1 MDTVQ
6 KLFRFLDE
14 SPTCYHAAA
23 NAKAA
28 LTAAG
33 AVELRESEQWKL
45 EKGTLYVVERG
56 DSALV
61 AFRVPE
67 GPFHGFLMA
76 AAHSDSPTF
85 KVRETAEAASA
96 GNTLRL
102 SVEPYG
108 GGVWRGWLDRPLSVA
123 GRVVIRQGDR
133 LVSRLVNID
142 RDLLVIPGV
151 AIHMDRSVNKGAEL
165 NPAVDL
171 LPLLGCGK
179 EPGAF
184 RKLIA
189 EAAGVREE
197 HLLSTE
203 LFLYP
208 RTKAVQTGLN
218 GEFIVSPRL
227 DDLQCVFGCL
237 EGFLAAKPGG
247 SLPVLAVFNNEE
259 VGSNTRQGADST
271 FLTDVLERIAH
282 GCGLDSEAWK
292 AAVAN
297 SFMVSADNAHA
308 IHPDHPEYA
317 DKGECPVLGGGIV
330 INHKIYS
337 GAHGVGSELGHMT
350 VQCEGRKCTCG
361 SVGCWEQYSSATA
374 LIRQGREAV
383 EGHPESLILKK
394 VNGDASKIEARTIID
409 AAREGDPIAC
419 QVYDKYIYYLAIGIV
434 AIINAF
440 DPEVIVLGGGVSKAG
455 DFLLE
460 PLRKKVAEYV
470 FYKDLPY
477 AEIKIATLGNDAGI
491 IGAAMLGK

>member
-282 GCGLDSEAWK
+282 GCGLDSEGWK

-308 IHPDHPEYA
+308 IHPAHPEYA
-317 DKGECPVLGGGIV
+317 DKGEFPVLGGGIV
-330 INHKIYS
+330 IKYNANQRYTTDAVS
-337 GAHGVGSELGHMT
+337 GAVFQAICQEAGVP
-350 VQCEGRKCTCG
+350 VQR
-361 SVGCWEQYSSATA
+361 YSNRA
-374 LIRQGREAV
+374 
-383 EGHPESLILKK
+383 
-394 VNGDASKIEARTIID
+394 
-409 AAREGDPIAC
+409 
-419 QVYDKYIYYLAIGIV
+419 
-434 AIINAF
+434 
-440 DPEVIVLGGGVSKAG
+440 
-455 DFLLE
+455 
-460 PLRKKVAEYV
+460 
-470 FYKDLPY
+470 DLPGGS
-477 AEIKIATLGNDAGI
+477 TLGNISTAHLSVPTVDIGLPQLAMHSVCETA
-491 IGAAMLGK
+491 GAADTDLLVKAMTAYFSRDFHLDRDGGIVF

>member
-165 NPAVDL
+165 NPAVNL

-259 VGSNTRQGADST
+259 VGSSTRQGADST

-282 GCGLDSEAWK
+282 GCGLDSEGWK

-308 IHPDHPEYA
+308 IHPAHPEYA
-317 DKGECPVLGGGIV
+317 DKGEYPVLGGGIV
-330 INHKIYS
+330 IKYNANQRYTTDAVS
-337 GAHGVGSELGHMT
+337 GAVFQTICQEAGVP
-350 VQCEGRKCTCG
+350 VQR
-361 SVGCWEQYSSATA
+361 YSNRA
-374 LIRQGREAV
+374 
-383 EGHPESLILKK
+383 
-394 VNGDASKIEARTIID
+394 
-409 AAREGDPIAC
+409 
-419 QVYDKYIYYLAIGIV
+419 
-434 AIINAF
+434 
-440 DPEVIVLGGGVSKAG
+440 
-455 DFLLE
+455 
-460 PLRKKVAEYV
+460 
-470 FYKDLPY
+470 DLPGGS
-477 AEIKIATLGNDAGI
+477 TLGNISTAHLSVPTVDIGLPQLAMHSVCETA
-491 IGAAMLGK
+491 GAADTEHLVKAMTAYFSRDFHRDRDGGIVF

>member
-1 MDTVQ
+1 VDTVQ

-56 DSALV
+56 DSALM

-282 GCGLDSEAWK
+282 GCGLDSDAWK
-292 AAVAN
+292 AAIAN

-308 IHPDHPEYA
+308 IHPAHPEYA
-317 DKGECPVLGGGIV
+317 DKGEFPVLGGGIV
-330 INHKIYS
+330 IKYNANQRYTTDAVS
-337 GAHGVGSELGHMT
+337 GAVFQAICQEAGVP
-350 VQCEGRKCTCG
+350 VQR
-361 SVGCWEQYSSATA
+361 YSNRA
-374 LIRQGREAV
+374 
-383 EGHPESLILKK
+383 
-394 VNGDASKIEARTIID
+394 
-409 AAREGDPIAC
+409 
-419 QVYDKYIYYLAIGIV
+419 
-434 AIINAF
+434 
-440 DPEVIVLGGGVSKAG
+440 
-455 DFLLE
+455 
-460 PLRKKVAEYV
+460 
-470 FYKDLPY
+470 DLPGGS
-477 AEIKIATLGNDAGI
+477 TLGNISTAHLSVPTVDIGLPQLAMHSVCETA
-491 IGAAMLGK
+491 GAADTDLLVKAMAAYFSRDFHLDRDGGIVF

>member
-28 LTAAG
+28 LAAAG

-56 DSALV
+56 DSALM

-308 IHPDHPEYA
+308 IHPNHPELS
-317 DKGECPVLGGGIV
+317 DKDNAPRLNGGIV
-330 INHKIYS
+330 LKFSAPRRYATD
-337 GAHGVGSELGHMT
+337 GGSAAAFRALCRRADVPVQTMANRSDLPGGSTLGSIAGT
-350 VQCEGRKCTCG
+350 LVP
-361 SVGCWEQYSSATA
+361 VSAVDIGLA
-374 LIRQGREAV
+374 QLAMHAAV
-383 EGHPESLILKK
+383 EVMGAEDYPRLI
-394 VNGDASKIEARTIID
+394 
-409 AAREGDPIAC
+409 AAMR
-419 QVYDKYIYYLAIGIV
+419 Q
-434 AIINAF
+434 
-440 DPEVIVLGGGVSKAG
+440 
-455 DFLLE
+455 
-460 PLRKKVAEYV
+460 
-470 FYKDLPY
+470 FYK
-477 AEIKIATLGNDAGI
+477 E
-491 IGAAMLGK
+491 

>member
-28 LTAAG
+28 LTAVG

-247 SLPVLAVFNNEE
+247 SLPVLTVFNNEE

-308 IHPDHPEYA
+308 IHPAHPEYA
-317 DKGECPVLGGGIV
+317 DKGEFPVLGGGIV
-330 INHKIYS
+330 IKYNANQRYTTDAVS
-337 GAHGVGSELGHMT
+337 GAVFQAICQEAGVP
-350 VQCEGRKCTCG
+350 VQR
-361 SVGCWEQYSSATA
+361 YSNRA
-374 LIRQGREAV
+374 
-383 EGHPESLILKK
+383 
-394 VNGDASKIEARTIID
+394 
-409 AAREGDPIAC
+409 
-419 QVYDKYIYYLAIGIV
+419 
-434 AIINAF
+434 
-440 DPEVIVLGGGVSKAG
+440 
-455 DFLLE
+455 
-460 PLRKKVAEYV
+460 
-470 FYKDLPY
+470 DLPGGS
-477 AEIKIATLGNDAGI
+477 TLGNISTAHLSVPTVDIGLPQLAMHSVCETA
-491 IGAAMLGK
+491 GAADTDYLVNAMTAYFSRDFHRDRDGGIVF

>member
-28 LTAAG
+28 LTAAE

-165 NPAVDL
+165 NSAVDL
-171 LPLLGCGK
+171 LPLLGRGK

-308 IHPDHPEYA
+308 IHPAHPEYA
-317 DKGECPVLGGGIV
+317 DKGEFPVLGGGIV
-330 INHKIYS
+330 IKYNANQRYTTDAVS
-337 GAHGVGSELGHMT
+337 GAVFQAICQEAGVP
-350 VQCEGRKCTCG
+350 VQR
-361 SVGCWEQYSSATA
+361 YSNRA
-374 LIRQGREAV
+374 
-383 EGHPESLILKK
+383 
-394 VNGDASKIEARTIID
+394 
-409 AAREGDPIAC
+409 
-419 QVYDKYIYYLAIGIV
+419 
-434 AIINAF
+434 
-440 DPEVIVLGGGVSKAG
+440 
-455 DFLLE
+455 
-460 PLRKKVAEYV
+460 
-470 FYKDLPY
+470 DLPGGS
-477 AEIKIATLGNDAGI
+477 TLGNISTAHLSVPTVDIGLPQLAMHSVCETA
-491 IGAAMLGK
+491 GAADTDHLVKAMTAYFSRDFHRDRDGGIVF

>member
-189 EAAGVREE
+189 EAAVVREE

-308 IHPDHPEYA
+308 IHPAHPEYA
-317 DKGECPVLGGGIV
+317 DKGEFPVLGGGIV
-330 INHKIYS
+330 IKYNANQRYTTDAVS
-337 GAHGVGSELGHMT
+337 GAVFQAICQEAGVP
-350 VQCEGRKCTCG
+350 VQR
-361 SVGCWEQYSSATA
+361 YSNRA
-374 LIRQGREAV
+374 
-383 EGHPESLILKK
+383 
-394 VNGDASKIEARTIID
+394 
-409 AAREGDPIAC
+409 
-419 QVYDKYIYYLAIGIV
+419 
-434 AIINAF
+434 
-440 DPEVIVLGGGVSKAG
+440 
-455 DFLLE
+455 
-460 PLRKKVAEYV
+460 
-470 FYKDLPY
+470 DLPGGS
-477 AEIKIATLGNDAGI
+477 TLGNISTAHLSVPTVDIGLPQLAMHSI
-491 IGAAMLGK
+491 CETAGAADTDHLVKAMTAYFSRDFHRDRDGGIVF

>member
-308 IHPDHPEYA
+308 IHPAHPEYA
-317 DKGECPVLGGGIV
+317 DKGGFPVLNGGIV
-330 INHKIYS
+330 IKYNANQRYTTDAVS
-337 GAHGVGSELGHMT
+337 GAVFQAICQEAGVP
-350 VQCEGRKCTCG
+350 VQR
-361 SVGCWEQYSSATA
+361 YSNRA
-374 LIRQGREAV
+374 
-383 EGHPESLILKK
+383 
-394 VNGDASKIEARTIID
+394 
-409 AAREGDPIAC
+409 
-419 QVYDKYIYYLAIGIV
+419 
-434 AIINAF
+434 
-440 DPEVIVLGGGVSKAG
+440 
-455 DFLLE
+455 
-460 PLRKKVAEYV
+460 
-470 FYKDLPY
+470 DLPGGS
-477 AEIKIATLGNDAGI
+477 TLGNISTAHLSVPTVDIGLPQLAMHSVCETA
-491 IGAAMLGK
+491 GAADTD

>member
-282 GCGLDSEAWK
+282 GCDLDSEGWK

-308 IHPDHPEYA
+308 IHPAHPEYA
-317 DKGECPVLGGGIV
+317 DKGEFPVLGGGIV
-330 INHKIYS
+330 IKYNANQRYTTDAVS
-337 GAHGVGSELGHMT
+337 GAVFQAICQEAGVP
-350 VQCEGRKCTCG
+350 VQR
-361 SVGCWEQYSSATA
+361 YSNRA
-374 LIRQGREAV
+374 
-383 EGHPESLILKK
+383 
-394 VNGDASKIEARTIID
+394 
-409 AAREGDPIAC
+409 
-419 QVYDKYIYYLAIGIV
+419 
-434 AIINAF
+434 
-440 DPEVIVLGGGVSKAG
+440 
-455 DFLLE
+455 
-460 PLRKKVAEYV
+460 
-470 FYKDLPY
+470 DLPGGS
-477 AEIKIATLGNDAGI
+477 TLGNISTAHLSVPTVDIGLPQLAMHSVCETA
-491 IGAAMLGK
+491 GAADTDHLVKAMTAYFSRDFHRDRDGGIVF

>member
-102 SVEPYG
+102 SV
-108 GGVWRGWLDRPLSVA
+108 DRPLSVA
-123 GRVVIRQGDR
+123 GRVMIRQGDR

-308 IHPDHPEYA
+308 IHPAHPEYA
-317 DKGECPVLGGGIV
+317 DKGEFPVLGGGIV
-330 INHKIYS
+330 IKYNANQRYTTDAVS
-337 GAHGVGSELGHMT
+337 GAVFQAICQEAGVP
-350 VQCEGRKCTCG
+350 VQR
-361 SVGCWEQYSSATA
+361 YSNRA
-374 LIRQGREAV
+374 
-383 EGHPESLILKK
+383 
-394 VNGDASKIEARTIID
+394 
-409 AAREGDPIAC
+409 
-419 QVYDKYIYYLAIGIV
+419 
-434 AIINAF
+434 
-440 DPEVIVLGGGVSKAG
+440 
-455 DFLLE
+455 
-460 PLRKKVAEYV
+460 
-470 FYKDLPY
+470 DLPGGS
-477 AEIKIATLGNDAGI
+477 TLGNISTAHLSVPTVDIGLPQLAMHSVCETA
-491 IGAAMLGK
+491 GAADTDHLVKAMTAYFSRDFHRDRDGGIVF

>member
-28 LTAAG
+28 LAAAG

-123 GRVVIRQGDR
+123 GRVMIRQGDR

-259 VGSNTRQGADST
+259 VGSSTRQGADST

-282 GCGLDSEAWK
+282 GCGLDSEGWK

-308 IHPDHPEYA
+308 IHPAHPEYA
-317 DKGECPVLGGGIV
+317 DKGEFPVLGGGIV
-330 INHKIYS
+330 IKYNANQRYTTDAVS
-337 GAHGVGSELGHMT
+337 GAVFQAICQEAGVP
-350 VQCEGRKCTCG
+350 VQR
-361 SVGCWEQYSSATA
+361 YSNRA
-374 LIRQGREAV
+374 
-383 EGHPESLILKK
+383 
-394 VNGDASKIEARTIID
+394 
-409 AAREGDPIAC
+409 
-419 QVYDKYIYYLAIGIV
+419 
-434 AIINAF
+434 
-440 DPEVIVLGGGVSKAG
+440 
-455 DFLLE
+455 
-460 PLRKKVAEYV
+460 
-470 FYKDLPY
+470 DLPGGS
-477 AEIKIATLGNDAGI
+477 TLGNISTAHLSVPTVDIGLPQLAMHSVCETA
-491 IGAAMLGK
+491 GAADTEHLVKAMTAYFSRDFHRDRDGGIVF

>member
-292 AAVAN
+292 AAAAN

-308 IHPDHPEYA
+308 IHPAHPEYA
-317 DKGECPVLGGGIV
+317 DKGEFPVLGGGIV
-330 INHKIYS
+330 IKYNANQRYTTDAVS
-337 GAHGVGSELGHMT
+337 GAMFQAICQEAGVP
-350 VQCEGRKCTCG
+350 VQR
-361 SVGCWEQYSSATA
+361 YSNRA
-374 LIRQGREAV
+374 
-383 EGHPESLILKK
+383 
-394 VNGDASKIEARTIID
+394 
-409 AAREGDPIAC
+409 
-419 QVYDKYIYYLAIGIV
+419 
-434 AIINAF
+434 
-440 DPEVIVLGGGVSKAG
+440 
-455 DFLLE
+455 
-460 PLRKKVAEYV
+460 
-470 FYKDLPY
+470 DLPGGS
-477 AEIKIATLGNDAGI
+477 TLGNISTAHLSVPTVDIGLPQLAMHSVCETA
-491 IGAAMLGK
+491 GAADTDYLVKAMTAYFSQDFHYDSDGGITL

>member
-28 LTAAG
+28 LLAAG
-33 AVELRESEQWKL
+33 AVELRESEAWNLKR
-45 EKGTLYVVERG
+45 GTQYVVERG

-67 GPFHGFLMA
+67 GPFDGFLMA
-76 AAHSDSPTF
+76 AAHSDSPAL
-85 KVRETAEAASA
+85 KVRENAELPSA

-108 GGVWRGWLDRPLSVA
+108 GGIWRGWLDRPLSVA
-123 GRVVIRQGDR
+123 GRVMIRQGGR
-133 LVSRLVNID
+133 LLSRLVNID
-142 RDLLVIPGV
+142 RDLLVIPSV
-151 AIHMDRSVNKGAEL
+151 AIHMDRSVNKGTEL
-165 NPAVDL
+165 NPAADL
-171 LPLLGCGK
+171 LPLLGCGS

-189 EAAGVREE
+189 EAAGVRPE

-208 RTKAVQTGLN
+208 RTKAAQTGLE

-237 EGFLAAKPGG
+237 EGYLAAKPGR
-247 SLPVLAVFNNEE
+247 SLPVLAVFSNEE

-271 FLTDVLERIAH
+271 FLTDVLERIAD
-282 GCGLDSEAWK
+282 GCGLSAEGWK

-308 IHPDHPEYA
+308 IHPAHPEYA
-317 DKGECPVLGGGIV
+317 DKQEFPVLNGGVVIKHNANQRYTTDALSGAVFQVVCQEAGVPVQNYSNRADLPGGSTLGNISTAHLSVPTVDIGLPQLAMHSVCETAGTADTAYLVKAMTAYFSRSFHREGDGGIV
-330 INHKIYS
+330 
-337 GAHGVGSELGHMT
+337 
-350 VQCEGRKCTCG
+350 
-361 SVGCWEQYSSATA
+361 
-374 LIRQGREAV
+374 
-383 EGHPESLILKK
+383 
-394 VNGDASKIEARTIID
+394 
-409 AAREGDPIAC
+409 
-419 QVYDKYIYYLAIGIV
+419 
-434 AIINAF
+434 F
-440 DPEVIVLGGGVSKAG
+440 
-455 DFLLE
+455 
-460 PLRKKVAEYV
+460 
-470 FYKDLPY
+470 
-477 AEIKIATLGNDAGI
+477 
-491 IGAAMLGK
+491 

>member
-1 MDTVQ
+1 M
-6 KLFRFLDE
+6 
-14 SPTCYHAAA
+14 
-23 NAKAA
+23 
-28 LTAAG
+28 
-33 AVELRESEQWKL
+33 ELRESEQWKL

-308 IHPDHPEYA
+308 IHPAHPEYA
-317 DKGECPVLGGGIV
+317 DKGEFPVLGGGIV
-330 INHKIYS
+330 IKYNANQRYTTDAVS
-337 GAHGVGSELGHMT
+337 GAVFQAICQEAGVP
-350 VQCEGRKCTCG
+350 VQR
-361 SVGCWEQYSSATA
+361 YSNRA
-374 LIRQGREAV
+374 
-383 EGHPESLILKK
+383 
-394 VNGDASKIEARTIID
+394 
-409 AAREGDPIAC
+409 
-419 QVYDKYIYYLAIGIV
+419 
-434 AIINAF
+434 
-440 DPEVIVLGGGVSKAG
+440 
-455 DFLLE
+455 
-460 PLRKKVAEYV
+460 
-470 FYKDLPY
+470 DLPGGS
-477 AEIKIATLGNDAGI
+477 TLGNISTAHLSVPTVDIGLPQLAMHSVCETA
-491 IGAAMLGK
+491 GAADTDHLVKAMTAYFSRDFHRDRDGGIVF

>member
-282 GCGLDSEAWK
+282 GCGLDSEGWK

-308 IHPDHPEYA
+308 IHPAHPEYA
-317 DKGECPVLGGGIV
+317 DKGEFPVLGGGVV
-330 INHKIYS
+330 IKYNANQRYTTDTVSAAVFQSICRRADVPVQRYS
-337 GAHGVGSELGHMT
+337 NRA
-350 VQCEGRKCTCG
+350 
-361 SVGCWEQYSSATA
+361 
-374 LIRQGREAV
+374 
-383 EGHPESLILKK
+383 
-394 VNGDASKIEARTIID
+394 
-409 AAREGDPIAC
+409 
-419 QVYDKYIYYLAIGIV
+419 
-434 AIINAF
+434 
-440 DPEVIVLGGGVSKAG
+440 
-455 DFLLE
+455 
-460 PLRKKVAEYV
+460 
-470 FYKDLPY
+470 DLPGGS
-477 AEIKIATLGNDAGI
+477 TLGNISTAHFSVPTVDIGLPQLAMHSVCETA
-491 IGAAMLGK
+491 GAADTAYLIRAMTAYFSASFHYDSDGGILL

>member
-1 MDTVQ
+1 MDMVQ

-61 AFRVPE
+61 AFRVPD

-85 KVRETAEAASA
+85 KVRETAEAAST

-227 DDLQCVFGCL
+227 DDLQCVFGCM

-282 GCGLDSEAWK
+282 DCGLDSDAWK
-292 AAVAN
+292 AAIAN

-308 IHPDHPEYA
+308 IHPAHPEYA
-317 DKGECPVLGGGIV
+317 DKGEFPVLGGGIV
-330 INHKIYS
+330 IKYNANQRYTTDAVS
-337 GAHGVGSELGHMT
+337 GAVFQAICQEAGVP
-350 VQCEGRKCTCG
+350 VQR
-361 SVGCWEQYSSATA
+361 YSNRA
-374 LIRQGREAV
+374 
-383 EGHPESLILKK
+383 
-394 VNGDASKIEARTIID
+394 
-409 AAREGDPIAC
+409 
-419 QVYDKYIYYLAIGIV
+419 
-434 AIINAF
+434 
-440 DPEVIVLGGGVSKAG
+440 
-455 DFLLE
+455 
-460 PLRKKVAEYV
+460 
-470 FYKDLPY
+470 DLPGGS
-477 AEIKIATLGNDAGI
+477 TLGNISTAHLSVPTVDIGLPQLAMHSVCETA
-491 IGAAMLGK
+491 GAADTDLLVKAMTAYFSRDFHLDRDGGIVF

>member
-45 EKGTLYVVERG
+45 EKGTLYIVERG

-67 GPFHGFLMA
+67 GPLHGFLMA
-76 AAHSDSPTF
+76 ASHSDSPTF

-123 GRVVIRQGDR
+123 GRVMIRQGDR

-179 EPGAF
+179 EPGTF

-308 IHPDHPEYA
+308 IHPAHPEYA
-317 DKGECPVLGGGIV
+317 DKGEFPVLGGGIV
-330 INHKIYS
+330 IKYNANQRYTTDAVS
-337 GAHGVGSELGHMT
+337 GAVFQAICQEAGVP
-350 VQCEGRKCTCG
+350 VQR
-361 SVGCWEQYSSATA
+361 YSNRA
-374 LIRQGREAV
+374 
-383 EGHPESLILKK
+383 
-394 VNGDASKIEARTIID
+394 
-409 AAREGDPIAC
+409 
-419 QVYDKYIYYLAIGIV
+419 
-434 AIINAF
+434 
-440 DPEVIVLGGGVSKAG
+440 
-455 DFLLE
+455 
-460 PLRKKVAEYV
+460 
-470 FYKDLPY
+470 DLPGGS
-477 AEIKIATLGNDAGI
+477 TLGNISTAHLSVPTVDIGLPQLAMHSVCETA
-491 IGAAMLGK
+491 GAADTEHLVKAMTAYFSRDFHRDRDGGIVF

>member
-28 LTAAG
+28 LAAAG

-179 EPGAF
+179 EPGTF

-282 GCGLDSEAWK
+282 GCGLDSEGWK

-308 IHPDHPEYA
+308 QHPNHPEFADAGNCPYLNEGVVLKFNANQRYA
-317 DKGECPVLGGGIV
+317 TSGIAAALYRKLCQRACAKVQVYANRSDIPGGSTLGSIASTLVPVEMADIGLPQLAMHSCYETAGVEDLFDLVNICRTLFESGVEKSGG
-330 INHKIYS
+330 
-337 GAHGVGSELGHMT
+337 
-350 VQCEGRKCTCG
+350 
-361 SVGCWEQYSSATA
+361 
-374 LIRQGREAV
+374 LIRLV
-383 EGHPESLILKK
+383 
-394 VNGDASKIEARTIID
+394 
-409 AAREGDPIAC
+409 
-419 QVYDKYIYYLAIGIV
+419 
-434 AIINAF
+434 
-440 DPEVIVLGGGVSKAG
+440 
-455 DFLLE
+455 
-460 PLRKKVAEYV
+460 
-470 FYKDLPY
+470 
-477 AEIKIATLGNDAGI
+477 
-491 IGAAMLGK
+491 

>member
-133 LVSRLVNID
+133 RVSRLVNID

-282 GCGLDSEAWK
+282 GCGLDSEGWK
-292 AAVAN
+292 AAAAN

-308 IHPDHPEYA
+308 QHPNHPEFADAQNTPYLNGGVVVKFNANQRYA
-317 DKGECPVLGGGIV
+317 TDGRSCAVFRGVCERADVPVQVMSNRSDLPGGSTLGSIADTLVPVSTVDIGLPQLAM
-330 INHKIYS
+330 HS
-337 GAHGVGSELGHMT
+337 SWETAGV
-350 VQCEGRKCTCG
+350 QD
-361 SVGCWEQYSSATA
+361 Y
-374 LIRQGREAV
+374 
-383 EGHPESLILKK
+383 ESL
-394 VNGDASKIEARTIID
+394 VRVMTE
-409 AAREGDPIAC
+409 
-419 QVYDKYIYYLAIGIV
+419 YYGSAL
-434 AIINAF
+434 
-440 DPEVIVLGGGVSKAG
+440 
-455 DFLLE
+455 
-460 PLRKKVAEYV
+460 
-470 FYKDLPY
+470 
-477 AEIKIATLGNDAGI
+477 
-491 IGAAMLGK
+491 

>member
-123 GRVVIRQGDR
+123 GRVMIRQGDR

-292 AAVAN
+292 AVAAN

-308 IHPDHPEYA
+308 IHPAHPEYA
-317 DKGECPVLGGGIV
+317 DKGEYPVLGGGIV
-330 INHKIYS
+330 IKYNANQRYTTDAVS
-337 GAHGVGSELGHMT
+337 GAVFQAICQEAGVP
-350 VQCEGRKCTCG
+350 VQR
-361 SVGCWEQYSSATA
+361 YSNRA
-374 LIRQGREAV
+374 
-383 EGHPESLILKK
+383 
-394 VNGDASKIEARTIID
+394 
-409 AAREGDPIAC
+409 
-419 QVYDKYIYYLAIGIV
+419 
-434 AIINAF
+434 
-440 DPEVIVLGGGVSKAG
+440 
-455 DFLLE
+455 
-460 PLRKKVAEYV
+460 
-470 FYKDLPY
+470 DLPGGS
-477 AEIKIATLGNDAGI
+477 TLGNISTAHLSVPTVDIGLPQLAMHSVCETA
-491 IGAAMLGK
+491 GAADTDHLVKAMTAYFSRDFHRDRDGGIVF

>member
-45 EKGTLYVVERG
+45 EKGTLYIVERG

-308 IHPDHPEYA
+308 IHPAHPEYA
-317 DKGECPVLGGGIV
+317 DKGEFPVLNGGIV
-330 INHKIYS
+330 IKYNANQRYTTDAVS
-337 GAHGVGSELGHMT
+337 GAVFQAICQEAGVP
-350 VQCEGRKCTCG
+350 VQR
-361 SVGCWEQYSSATA
+361 YSNRA
-374 LIRQGREAV
+374 
-383 EGHPESLILKK
+383 
-394 VNGDASKIEARTIID
+394 
-409 AAREGDPIAC
+409 
-419 QVYDKYIYYLAIGIV
+419 
-434 AIINAF
+434 
-440 DPEVIVLGGGVSKAG
+440 
-455 DFLLE
+455 
-460 PLRKKVAEYV
+460 
-470 FYKDLPY
+470 DLPGGS
-477 AEIKIATLGNDAGI
+477 TLGNISTAHLSVPTVDIGLPQLAMHSVCETA
-491 IGAAMLGK
+491 GAADTDHLVKAMTAYFSRDFHRDRDGGIVF